1 MVRLMGDGRWE
12 LGDGRWER
20 KVRSWALPCLVSP
33 FLTGNPSKGEPQVK
47 HLFKTV
53 GSWGIRLFQIQ
64 VKIANGWRFSFREAT
79 PTSYS
84 KFAIDRV
91 PATQIAATLVKV
103 RASRFLDS
111 GCGASALAEERW
123 KTASIIAST

>member
-1 MVRLMGDGRWE
+1 MVRGMRDGSGEMGD
-12 LGDGRWER
+12 
-20 KVRSWALPCLVSP
+20 
-33 FLTGNPSKGEPQVK
+33 
-47 HLFKTV
+47 

-64 VKIANGWRFSFREAT
+64 VKIANSWRS
-79 PTSYS
+79 SYS

-111 GCGASALAEERW
+111 VCGASALAEERW
-123 KTASIIAST
+123 KTASVITIT